1 MKNLLMGRGVEERKL
16 VYILTSLIFFLILS
30 IWQEKLTR

>member
-1 MKNLLMGRGVEERKL
+1 MGRGVEERKL